1 MLFYNIHKQSNI
13 GNVKIENNTW
23 GKLLG
28 IKVDNKLNF
37 KEDLNWIF
45 KKTNCMSSVGLSNL
59 IGQMWEVFTV
69 WNRKYFL
76 SWSENMENHFKSIHE
91 EKIKCAERLIKNFS
105 KNKRNCF
112 PLFFCFYIW
121 VLKSFINNLVYY
133 CI

>member
-76 SWSENMENHFKSIHE
+76 SWSENMENYFKSIYE
-91 EKIKCAERLIKNFS
+91 GKTQCAERLIKNFS
-105 KNKRNCF
+105 KNKRSCF
-112 PLFFCFYIW
+112 HLLFHFCIW
-121 VLKSFINNLVYY
+121 VLKYFVNNLVYS